1 MFQKIEVSKLQS
13 TIASFG
19 KKQAEM
25 QALLTGLIAQCVYQS
40 VAHNNVDPGI
50 KLVGALFSNGYNR
63 TNDTITFLCKMGNFS
78 YKKDSGL
85 FFKGHYAKNEE
96 LAVELAEKCIS
107 NPMFTIVKEQKVAQ
121 DLDLTRAFKALV
133 AKAKATIKEG
143 KAVLA
148 DDDKEMELFRMIEDY
163 VATKSA

>member
-13 TIASFG
+13 QISAFG
-19 KKQAEM
+19 KKQSEI
-25 QALLTGLIAQCVYQS
+25 QAILTGIIAQCVYQS

-50 KLVGALFSNGYNR
+50 KLIGALFNNGYNR
-63 TNDTITFLCKMGNFS
+63 TNDTITFLCKMGNFA
-78 YKKDSGL
+78 YKKDSGI

-96 LAVELAEKCIS
+96 LAIELAEKCIS

>member
-25 QALLTGLIAQCVYQS
+25 QALLTGIIAQCVYQS
-40 VAHNNVDPGI
+40 VAHNNADPGI

-63 TNDTITFLCKMGNFS
+63 TNDTITYLCKMGNFA
-78 YKKDSGL
+78 YKKDIGL
-85 FFKGHYAKNEE
+85 FFKGHYAKNED

-143 KAVLA
+143 KVVLA

>member
-13 TIASFG
+13 QISAFG
-19 KKQAEM
+19 KKQAEV
-25 QALLTGLIAQCVYQS
+25 QAALTNIIAQCVYQS
-40 VAHNNVDPGI
+40 VAHNNADPGI

-63 TNDTITFLCKMGNFS
+63 TNDTITFLCKMGNFA
-78 YKKDSGL
+78 YKKDSGI

-96 LAVELAEKCIS
+96 LALELAEKCIS

-133 AKAKATIKEG
+133 HKAKKAIEEG
-143 KAVLA
+143 KQVLVE
-148 DDDKEMELFRMIEDY
+148 DDKEMVIFRMIEEY
-163 VATKSA
+163 VAAKA